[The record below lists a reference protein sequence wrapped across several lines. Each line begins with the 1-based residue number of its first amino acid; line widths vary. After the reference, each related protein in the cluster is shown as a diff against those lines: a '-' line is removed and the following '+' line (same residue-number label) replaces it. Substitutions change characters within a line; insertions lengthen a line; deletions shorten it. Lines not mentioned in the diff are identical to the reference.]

1 MTPRLDAGRDP
12 QVIAHTIIYI
22 YIYIY
27 IYIMLRVTMTS
38 RRMPGSES
46 ARRRSSAPIQTVL
59 KGSWGGIICRIIYDY
74 MHN

>member
-27 IYIMLRVTMTS
+27 IYYVARHHDVAAHAGERVGEAEVVGAH
-38 RRMPGSES
+38 PDGVEG
-46 ARRRSSAPIQTVL
+46 VL
-59 KGSWGGIICRIIYDY
+59 GGDY
-74 MHN
+74 MQNYI